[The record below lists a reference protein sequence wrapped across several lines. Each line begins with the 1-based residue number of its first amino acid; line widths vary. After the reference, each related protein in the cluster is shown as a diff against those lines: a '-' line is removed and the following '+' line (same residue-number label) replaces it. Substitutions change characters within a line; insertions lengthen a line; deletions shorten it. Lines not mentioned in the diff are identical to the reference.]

1 MIVLGGPPPSTNLAA
16 LSALRDGGLVARG
29 RRSRLDRNR
38 ALGELDCQPPSVG
51 AALSPAT
58 VSARRRRGMH
68 ARQPAACFR
77 LPISLLGV
85 VLAGWLSACDGTGRP
100 APAKNLDNRR
110 LQTDVAVICHDVS
123 AHAARLTDGVR
134 ARLRADA
141 SGLVYLFRNPD
152 SLNPR
157 RDTRRSIELALE
169 DLQRCDPTAATL
181 LRSGPG

>member
-1 MIVLGGPPPSTNLAA
+1 M
-16 LSALRDGGLVARG
+16 
-29 RRSRLDRNR
+29 
-38 ALGELDCQPPSVG
+38 
-51 AALSPAT
+51 SPAT
-58 VSARRRRGMH
+58 ISARRRRRRH
-68 ARQPAACFR
+68 TRQPAASFR

-85 VLAGWLSACDGTGRP
+85 VLPGWLSACDGTGGP

-110 LQTDVAVICHDVS
+110 LQTDIAVICHDVS
-123 AHAARLTDGVR
+123 AHAGRLTDGVR

-169 DLQRCDPTAATL
+169 DLQRCDPTVATCCG
-181 LRSGPG
+181 RAQARDSGRADACAGGLSRPRCRDR